1 MVHGLESTSLR
12 PLSGQIA
19 FPFISILSSTIR
31 DRDSEFSKAAIDVL
45 SLVAFLQCSS
55 SRVFLFL
62 SGQSTALN
70 VRVSSGSPHLL
81 HPSLS
86 LCFPTVIDSS
96 LQSLTAAHQHLLR
109 SEETEGVACV
119 SKTVRGAGS
128 KHIDGR
134 GKRRTQVFRGEV
146 CHQDCYFSDSRI
158 YFCSEA
164 PVCCRFMVRGLGE
177 HLIMQLTWVPRFVAM
192 VIAKGA

>member
-119 SKTVRGAGS
+119 SKTVHGAGS
-128 KHIDGR
+128 KHIDDRGKAATTSVQGR
-134 GKRRTQVFRGEV
+134 GLSSGLL
-146 CHQDCYFSDSRI
+146 FS
-158 YFCSEA
+158 
-164 PVCCRFMVRGLGE
+164 
-177 HLIMQLTWVPRFVAM
+177 
-192 VIAKGA
+192 